1 VSAEES
7 NHQQKIT
14 VTLSKRLVTL
24 IDQLKREY
32 GVRSRGLVLESVL
45 EQLIQPEDQ
54 SDLLNP
60 TSPDTAVVPAEVSP
74 PEASSLVLIRA
85 TEADTTFDEAEP
97 QLQQQS
103 SGWY

>member
-1 VSAEES
+1 MSAEES

-54 SDLLNP
+54 SELLDS
-60 TSPDTAVVPAEVSP
+60 TDHDAVVQPN
-74 PEASSLVLIRA
+74 ASRPWNRRL
-85 TEADTTFDEAEP
+85 P
-97 QLQQQS
+97 QVRIILQ
-103 SGWY
+103 

>member
-1 VSAEES
+1 MSAEES

-54 SDLLNP
+54 SDLLDP
-60 TSPDTAVVPAEVSP
+60 TSPDTSVAVSYTHLTLPTILRV
-74 PEASSLVLIRA
+74 
-85 TEADTTFDEAEP
+85 
-97 QLQQQS
+97 
-103 SGWY
+103 